1 MDEVNANKAKLA
13 LIYMAVIMAL
23 VFSVWNVMLNNFA
36 IERANFT
43 GSDMGDLQSIREL
56 PGFLAFT
63 AVFVL
68 LLMSEQTLAI
78 LALFLLSVGVFATG
92 FFPSK
97 YGLLATTMV
106 MSVGFHYFE
115 TINSSLTLQWLPQ
128 SEAPAFLGR
137 VLGIGSF
144 VGLIAYGLVWLFA
157 TFLQFDYVIIY
168 SVVGLI
174 GIAMVIHLWML
185 FPQFQSI
192 IPQRKN
198 LFLKKRYSVYYL
210 LTFLKGARR
219 QIFMVFAAFL
229 LVEKFGYSLSEIT
242 LLFLINKGANIF
254 VAPLIGKVIEKIGER
269 RALSIEYAGLIAV
282 FTGYAVVD
290 NAMIAAGL
298 YILDHL
304 FFAMAIAI
312 KTYFQKIADREDMAG
327 TASVSFTIDHIASVI
342 IPVTFG
348 MVWMYNPSLV
358 FYAGAGFAVLSLIAA
373 NLIPRVPAPGNEF
386 IWSAKNRA
394 VKTNEA

>member
-1 MDEVNANKAKLA
+1 MDEVNAKKAKLA

-36 IERANFT
+36 IERAAFT
-43 GSDMGDLQSIREL
+43 GSDMGDLQSFREL

-68 LLMSEQTLAI
+68 LLMREQTLAI
-78 LALFLLSVGVFATG
+78 LALLLLSVGVLATG

-97 YGLLATTMV
+97 YGLIATTLV
-106 MSVGFHYFE
+106 MSIGFHYFE
-115 TINSSLTLQWLPQ
+115 TINSSLTLQWLPKT
-128 SEAPAFLGR
+128 EAPAFLGK
-137 VLGIGSF
+137 VLGYSSF
-144 VGLIAYGLVWLFA
+144 VGLIAYGAVWLLS
-157 TFLQFDYVIIY
+157 TVLQLDYVIIY
-168 SVVGLI
+168 SLVGAI
-174 GIAMVIHLWML
+174 GVAMVIHLWML
-185 FPQFQSI
+185 FPQFESLV
-192 IPQRKN
+192 PQRKN
-198 LFLKKRYSVYYL
+198 LFLKKRYSVYYV

-229 LVEKFGYSLSEIT
+229 LVEKFGYTLSEVT
-242 LLFLINKGANIF
+242 VLFLINKAANIV
-254 VAPLIGKVIEKIGER
+254 VAPLIGKIIEKIGER
-269 RALSIEYAGLIAV
+269 RALSIEYIGLIAV
-282 FTGYAVVD
+282 FVGYALVD

-312 KTYFQKIADREDMAG
+312 KTYFQKIADSEDMAA

-348 MVWMYNPSLV
+348 MVWMYSPALV
-358 FYAGAGFAVLSLIAA
+358 FYAGAGFAFLSLIAS
-373 NLIPRVPAPGNEF
+373 NLIPRVPEPGNEF
-386 IWSAKNRA
+386 IWSERKKALNA
-394 VKTNEA
+394 N